1 MLFNDTYCRTQGY
14 RGRPAWYVW
23 HHELVQSGLTAEL
36 VRSALGAKGLTGLAL
51 AMYVLPWVAWGAFQ
65 LCMYA

>member
-1 MLFNDTYCRTQGY
+1 MILAAELKGIAAGLHGMFGIMSLCRADLQ
-14 RGRPAWYVW
+14 
-23 HHELVQSGLTAEL
+23 QQL